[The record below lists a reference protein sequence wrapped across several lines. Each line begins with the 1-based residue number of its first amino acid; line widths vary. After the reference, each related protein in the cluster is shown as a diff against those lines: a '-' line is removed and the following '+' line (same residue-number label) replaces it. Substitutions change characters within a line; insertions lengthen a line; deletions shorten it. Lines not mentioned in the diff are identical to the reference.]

1 MKLSLVAPLTIAA
14 SAAIGLA
21 PITSADVS
29 VQQSPGNPQVTATPG
44 AARNRQP
51 NSSSHSA
58 EMWTLCCSTTDLVHS
73 AVLNRA
79 VGLAI
84 SAADLGGRAHYI
96 FSAARRTSSR

>member
-1 MKLSLVAPLTIAA
+1 MSRYWP
-14 SAAIGLA
+14 S
-21 PITSADVS
+21 PPRQRSDWHRSPQPTSACS
-29 VQQSPGNPQVTATPG
+29 RAQEIPKSLLLAEPR
-44 AARNRQP
+44 RNRQR

-96 FSAARRTSSR
+96 YSAARRTSSR

>member
-96 FSAARRTSSR
+96 YSAARRTSSR